1 MQSYFQGQSFSI
13 YCLSSL
19 KIKRVVSLA
28 VQGKRH
34 VAENEMQI
42 DQKSA
47 IIIRLSFR
55 SGESQ
60 TNMNT

>member
-34 VAENEMQI
+34 VAEKRN
-42 DQKSA
+42 A
-47 IIIRLSFR
+47 VIIRLSFR